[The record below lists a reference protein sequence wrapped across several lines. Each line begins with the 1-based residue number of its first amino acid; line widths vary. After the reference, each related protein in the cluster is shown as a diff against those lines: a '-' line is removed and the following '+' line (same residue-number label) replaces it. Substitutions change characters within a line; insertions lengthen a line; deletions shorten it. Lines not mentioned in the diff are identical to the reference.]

1 MRQLETRG
9 QGERQDLGVSGLRG
23 WLSHGKYEIPREA
36 RKIRRA
42 NIIERILLNSVHL
55 NGGQNR
61 GNQKKKTEQE
71 KARGVKRNKS
81 KPPWKLGDET
91 GSRRERPGTGSF
103 REDGGRKT
111 ERSQRLPTATKASL
125 VT

>member
-36 RKIRRA
+36 RRIRRA

-71 KARGVKRNKS
+71 KARGVKRNKANRH
-81 KPPWKLGDET
+81 
-91 GSRRERPGTGSF
+91 GSWGTRQAPGGKGLAPGALERTA
-103 REDGGRKT
+103 GGRQKGA
-111 ERSQRLPTATKASL
+111 RDFQQQLRHPW
-125 VT
+125 